1 MDGKNRRALFT
12 IYVTC
17 IYNTRIFYI
26 QQSGPEINK
35 NIALTLVMTHSKNIT
50 EILTNNVYVLC
61 LGKITSHLHII
72 LVIKFYTFRT

>member
-1 MDGKNRRALFT
+1 MKRQDNRRALVK

-26 QQSGPEINK
+26 QQSGAELNR
-35 NIALTLVMTHSKNIT
+35 NIALKQVMNHCKNST
-50 EILTNNVYVLC
+50 EILRNNV
-61 LGKITSHLHII
+61 LGKITSRLHII